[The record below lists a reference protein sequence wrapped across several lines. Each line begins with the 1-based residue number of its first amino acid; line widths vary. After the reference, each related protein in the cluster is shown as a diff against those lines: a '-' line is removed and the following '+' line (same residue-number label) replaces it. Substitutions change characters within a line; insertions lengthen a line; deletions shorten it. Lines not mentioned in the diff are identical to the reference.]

1 MAVITYLM
9 MDIHIDPLQMIIS
22 AAVLFVGLLAAYIIL
37 TIARSHDVEY
47 LNGIFEMKN
56 SRTPI
61 FVTQPYM
68 YIANNYDNFDCMV
81 RAMASGY
88 SHSFGSAVGADGP

>member
-37 TIARSHDVEY
+37 TIARR
-47 LNGIFEMKN
+47 G
-56 SRTPI
+56 
-61 FVTQPYM
+61 
-68 YIANNYDNFDCMV
+68 
-81 RAMASGY
+81 
-88 SHSFGSAVGADGP
+88 GSQWDF